1 MFCFV
6 FLSLFV
12 VVVSFALHHQ
22 KHFVDYYKQVIL
34 ICLPGDKLNHIS
46 NHMFNWRGFLENQLH
61 DENAELTSGR
71 LKLHVKSQ
79 LIVSHLSSSQ
89 FLPVKNIEARNVE
102 IRPRVHEKNKWKTEI
117 GGKRERFIL
126 ISS

>member
-1 MFCFV
+1 M
-6 FLSLFV
+6 
-12 VVVSFALHHQ
+12 
-22 KHFVDYYKQVIL
+22 
-34 ICLPGDKLNHIS
+34 PGDKLNHIS

-71 LKLHVKSQ
+71 PKLHVKSQ